1 MNLGTPENPESVE
14 HWSNKSLFACKFR
27 NFLHRPR
34 GFWFPFL
41 SCCGKC
47 EAGPMVENIL
57 EDVDLVS
64 VEANYGRFRPDI
76 LLERKDKPPIFIE
89 VVYTSSP
96 SPAKLKY
103 CAEQGIDLFEIDGS
117 RRPIESATLRAHI
130 APANCRK
137 ERRQALATSFAR
149 LESQK
154 DPAVEVR
161 SSLGEGQQF
170 LIGARSVERRAFLSV
185 LVVFEMIFTSVP
197 NRVSAASPLQ
207 EVRNAFKEV
216 LYPNSGISGDRA
228 EGPGSVSVY
237 PGGWPGGM
245 PPSALEMAIIY
256 FAAP

>member
-1 MNLGTPENPESVE
+1 MNMGTPGNPESVE
-14 HWSNKSLFACKFR
+14 HWSNKSLFGHKFR

-34 GFWFPFL
+34 GFWFSFV

-64 VEANYGRFRPDI
+64 VEADYGGFRPDL
-76 LLERKDKPPIFIE
+76 LLERKGKPPIFIE

-96 SPAKLKY
+96 SPEKLRY

-117 RRPIESATLRAHI
+117 RRPIESAMLRAHI

-137 ERRQALATSFAR
+137 ERRQALGTSFAR

-154 DPAVEVR
+154 DPVVEVR
-161 SSLGEGQQF
+161 SSRGGGQQF
-170 LIGARSVERRAFLSV
+170 LIGGRSVERRVLLSV
-185 LVVFEMIFTSVP
+185 LMVFEMIFTSVP
-197 NRVSAASPLQ
+197 NRASAAFPLQ
-207 EVRNAFKEV
+207 EVRSALKEV

-245 PPSALEMAIIY
+245 PPSALEMAVRY
-256 FAAP
+256 SAAP